1 VVSRHALT
9 TGEGLVERQWENG
22 GRDSGVSARL
32 LRPTELRSITRPP
45 LHALTSGGTQ
55 TTCLLA
61 LAALWVMVSMKK
73 DTERTVTV
81 EEKDMSTG
89 DEVKKEYTVQ
99 EYDRKQLL
107 TNLGKLALQVR
118 V

>member
-1 VVSRHALT
+1 
-9 TGEGLVERQWENG
+9 
-22 GRDSGVSARL
+22 
-32 LRPTELRSITRPP
+32 
-45 LHALTSGGTQ
+45 
-55 TTCLLA
+55 
-61 LAALWVMVSMKK
+61 MVSMKK